1 VAVYRRSSRT
11 RFLLLLLVLTAI
23 TLVTLDTRA
32 GGHGWIGT
40 ARSKVQSAFGPVQ
53 DTTHSVL
60 RPVGDFFTGAIHYG
74 DIKQENARLRDEL
87 AKQRGQNLKAGATEN
102 ELRLLLDNAHL
113 PFVGNIPTVQ
123 ASLVDTSASNFENSI
138 QINRGSSSGILVNMP
153 VVTGSGLV
161 GKVVRV
167 SAKRSTVLLV
177 TDPTFSVGVRLPTG
191 DAAVADGT
199 GRGNPMRVD
208 LVPANLKLNVDDIL
222 VSSGLQNEIFP
233 KDIPVGKI
241 SRVKQTP
248 GALQEDVTIKP
259 IVSADKLQFVQV
271 LLWSPQS

>member
-53 DTTHSVL
+53 DATHSVL

-167 SAKRSTVLLV
+167 SAKRS
-177 TDPTFSVGVRLPTG
+177 
-191 DAAVADGT
+191 
-199 GRGNPMRVD
+199 
-208 LVPANLKLNVDDIL
+208 
-222 VSSGLQNEIFP
+222 SS
-233 KDIPVGKI
+233 
-241 SRVKQTP
+241 
-248 GALQEDVTIKP
+248 
-259 IVSADKLQFVQV
+259 
-271 LLWSPQS
+271 

>member
-32 GGHGWIGT
+32 GGHGWIGSV
-40 ARSKVQSAFGPVQ
+40 RSKVQSAFGPVQ
-53 DTTHSVL
+53 DATHSVL
-60 RPVGDFFTGAIHYG
+60 RPVGDFFTGAIHYT
-74 DIKQENARLRDEL
+74 DLKQENAHLRDEL
-87 AKQRGQNLKAGATEN
+87 AKQKGQSEQVIATQN

-113 PFVGNIPTVQ
+113 PFVGNIQTVA
-123 ASLVDTSASNFENSI
+123 ASLVDTSSSNFENSI

-153 VVTGSGLV
+153 VVTSTGLV
-161 GKVVRV
+161 GKVIRV
-167 SAKRSTVLLV
+167 SAKRSTVLLL
-177 TDPTFSVGVRLPTG
+177 TDPTFSVGVRLSTG

-208 LVPANLKLNVDDIL
+208 LVPANLNLNQGDTL
-222 VSSGLQNEIFP
+222 VTSGLQNEIFP

-241 SRVKQTP
+241 TRVKQTP
-248 GALQEDVTIKP
+248 GALQEEVSIKP
-259 IVSADKLQFVQV
+259 LVNADKLQFVQV

>member
-1 VAVYRRSSRT
+1 
-11 RFLLLLLVLTAI
+11 
-23 TLVTLDTRA
+23 
-32 GGHGWIGT
+32 
-40 ARSKVQSAFGPVQ
+40 
-53 DTTHSVL
+53 
-60 RPVGDFFTGAIHYG
+60 
-74 DIKQENARLRDEL
+74 
-87 AKQRGQNLKAGATEN
+87 
-102 ELRLLLDNAHL
+102 
-113 PFVGNIPTVQ
+113 
-123 ASLVDTSASNFENSI
+123 
-138 QINRGSSSGILVNMP
+138 
-153 VVTGSGLV
+153 
-161 GKVVRV
+161 
-167 SAKRSTVLLV
+167 V